1 MNQNPQSISDGAE
14 ERINVGPQRG
24 ARNRPGCRPRH
35 RPLSDLSE
43 MDVSQFF
50 CQLPGINGARA
61 QQPRP

>member
-43 MDVSQFF
+43 MDVS
-50 CQLPGINGARA
+50 
-61 QQPRP
+61 